1 VGLSL
6 GLCVL
11 LRIWSPGRIGI
22 GQDEA
27 QFLNVSALPSV
38 REVITFLYAH
48 ESHPPLL
55 YLIAHLSQ
63 LVGLPMP
70 ETISFLMLL
79 ASVGT
84 IGAAWWLAS
93 LSRLRGAGVAAA
105 LMVGLSVPLII
116 YSVQLRPYA
125 LFSLL
130 LLVSVGA
137 MVEGLRSGLRRWRA
151 VWAVSLLAL
160 LYTHHLGILV
170 AQAETVSLLVVSV
183 RSGTLSRTL
192 RAWGIWWCAVVL
204 LSLPDAMMAWHQS
217 RAAGYPVGVAV
228 SVLGPVRQLL
238 GLCWSYPAE
247 LLVALVAT
255 GGVLWS
261 WKRSSTRGR
270 EDPLAGIL
278 GATLAALLLL
288 MILAAYH
295 SALLVPHVALAVAP
309 LGAAA
314 AGVVLAGC
322 FSRGRRIAGL
332 MWLEFLAVSI
342 VAGFVLGY
350 GSAKTNIDLTGG
362 YISAEAASADVVLVV
377 SGAIATSLNR
387 QIRAPV
393 THLDYPLLG
402 AVTVFPFDHEFE
414 RMADLAPLRATLDTL
429 AAACRTGRRVWFVSG
444 AAWSLTAPV
453 PFVLTRAEFGSFIRP
468 SWARTSYLYQSLVAM
483 YGDAALGSAPGLE
496 QHGME
501 MVRWKRFG
509 PVRGKTSRGET
520 GSWCR
525 T

>member
-6 GLCVL
+6 ALCVL
-11 LRIWSPGRIGI
+11 LRIWSPGRLGI

-27 QFLNVSALPSV
+27 QFLNVSALPGV
-38 REVITFLYAH
+38 RGMVAFLYAH

-55 YLIAHLSQ
+55 YLIAHFAR

-70 ETISFLMLL
+70 ATMSFLMLL

-93 LSRLRGAGVAAA
+93 LSRLRGAGLSAA
-105 LMVGLSVPLII
+105 LIVGLSIPLII

-137 MVEGLRSGLRRWRA
+137 MVEGMRSELRRWRA

-170 AQAETVSLLVVSV
+170 AQAETVALLIVGV
-183 RSGTLSRTL
+183 RTGALAHTL
-192 RAWGIWWCAVVL
+192 RTWGIWWCAVAL
-204 LSLPDAMMAWHQS
+204 LSLPDALMALHQS

-228 SVLGPVRQLL
+228 NVLGPVRQFLV
-238 GLCWSYPAE
+238 LCWSYPAE
-247 LLVALVAT
+247 LLVSLLAA

-261 WKRSSTRGR
+261 WKRSSTWER
-270 EDPLAGIL
+270 EAPLAGIL
-278 GATLAALLLL
+278 GTTLAVLLLL

-295 SALLVPHVALAVAP
+295 SALLVPHVVLAVAP

-322 FSRGRRIAGL
+322 FSRGSRIAGVI
-332 MWLEFLAVSI
+332 WLEFLVVSI
-342 VAGFVLGY
+342 GTGFVLGH
-350 GSAKTNIDLTGG
+350 GFAKTNIDLTGA
-362 YISAEAASADVVLVV
+362 YISAEAESGDVVLVV

-387 QIRAPV
+387 QLRAPV
-393 THLDYPLLG
+393 THLDYPLLH
-402 AVTVFPFDHEFE
+402 AVTAFPFDHEFE
-414 RMADLAPLRATLDTL
+414 RMADLGPLRATLDTI
-429 AAACRTGRRVWFVSG
+429 ASACRAGRRIWFVSG
-444 AAWSLTAPV
+444 AAWTLTAQA
-453 PFVLTRAEFGSFIRP
+453 PFVLTRDEFGSFIRP
-468 SWARTSYLYQSLVAM
+468 SWARTSYLYRSLIAM
-483 YGDAALGSAPGLE
+483 YGDAALGSDPELE

-509 PVRGKTSRGET
+509 PAPGGPSRGAA

-525 T
+525 P